1 MTHEFLEHDEGRL
14 MVRLEGELSIYRAG
28 ELKQLLLDAL
38 YACDDLQLDL
48 GGITEIDSA
57 GVQLLLLIKNE
68 AMRCGKSFSMN
79 RHSPAVIE
87 LLELYNLS
95 PWFGDVVVIPAREV
109 RAS

>member
-1 MTHEFLEHDEGRL
+1 MTHEFLEQDDGRL

-38 YACDDLQLDL
+38 NACDDLQIDL
-48 GGITEIDSA
+48 GGITEIDSS

-68 AMRCGKSFSMN
+68 ALRCGKTFSMS
-79 RHSPAVIE
+79 RHSLAVIE

-95 PWFGDVVVIPAREV
+95 PWFGDVLVIPAREV